1 MSPSRQY
8 SLVRQGKGDMSSE
21 KKHIRYGRMEE
32 TTMMVALRKN
42 VLEFQPVLSYI
53 QEIVSVYENVI
64 SIGCLNFKS

>member
-1 MSPSRQY
+1 
-8 SLVRQGKGDMSSE
+8 
-21 KKHIRYGRMEE
+21 MEE

-64 SIGCLNFKS
+64 SIGCLNFIS